1 MTDEERRKRERKL
14 GRQLSEIFG
23 IHFEE
28 MMDLLGDPPDY
39 SKLDDEYWLRY
50 QADLLRVLSP
60 QLEQLFYDDFMAA
73 AQRFGITFG
82 VETGSAD
89 SLQFIRNYSF
99 NLVKGITETTR
110 KGIQDALS
118 QFYEQGDFMLEDVAQ
133 KLYRFYSPVRAEMIA
148 STEITRATVEGER
161 ASGRELAER
170 YGLSIVDI
178 WQTARD
184 EKECELCRPRD
195 RHIIRDGVYPPMHPR
210 CRCGIRQEIMNE
222 ERQIEYEA
230 GLEDAN

>member
-1 MTDEERRKRERKL
+1 MTDDERKKRERKL
-14 GRQLSEIFG
+14 ARQLSEVFG

-39 SKLDDEYWLRY
+39 AKLDDEYWLRY

-148 STEITRATVEGER
+148 VTEITRASVEGER
-161 ASGRELAER
+161 ASGKELGDK
-170 YGLSIVDI
+170 YGLNIVDI
-178 WQTARD
+178 WLTAND
-184 EKECELCRPRD
+184 ERVCPVCGPR
-195 RHIIRDGVYPPMHPR
+195 HTVVISDGFYPPAHPR
-210 CRCGIRQEIMNE
+210 CRCGIRQEI
-222 ERQIEYEA
+222 RSA
-230 GLEDAN
+230 DAD